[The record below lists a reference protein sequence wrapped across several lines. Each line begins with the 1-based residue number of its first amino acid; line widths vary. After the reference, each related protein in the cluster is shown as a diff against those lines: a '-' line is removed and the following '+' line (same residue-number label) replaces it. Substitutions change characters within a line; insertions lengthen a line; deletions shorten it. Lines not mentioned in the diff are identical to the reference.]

1 MNVSTVANAK
11 VVTLTCKVDISAK
24 KQHVWEAMVNA
35 IDSWWLPKHRVAPNS
50 QMMVLEPRAGGRF
63 YEEAP
68 GGGLLWYTVQMIAP
82 GESID
87 LYGCLAARFG
97 GPAISLLHISLSET
111 KGVTTVTIEDS
122 LIGGFS
128 DEMGSQTHAGW
139 TELFGEGLKPY
150 VEARAA
156 SQ

>member
-1 MNVSTVANAK
+1 MTVSTVSNAK
-11 VVTLTCKVDISAK
+11 VVTLTCKVEIAAK
-24 KQHVWEAMVNA
+24 KSIVWDAMVHA
-35 IDSWWLPKHRVAPNS
+35 IDRWWLPQHRVAPNS

-82 GESID
+82 EESLD

-97 GPAISLLHISLSET
+97 GPAVSLLHIALSES
-111 KGVTTVTIEDS
+111 KGVTTVTISDS

-128 DEMGSQTHAGW
+128 DELGAQTYAGW
-139 TELFGEGLKPY
+139 KELFGEGLKPY
-150 VEARAA
+150 VEARAET
-156 SQ
+156 